1 MRLHKAFANDSSANT
16 KLRKSQLDKIE
27 ILLGLLL
34 KPGLLLIKNV
44 LKSLAKNVL
53 VSLGLKVAAWAKMQ
67 LVTRTCLDQV
77 QWHL

>member
-16 KLRKSQLDKIE
+16 KLPKSQLDKIE

-53 VSLGLKVAAWAKMQ
+53 VSLGLKVAA
-67 LVTRTCLDQV
+67 
-77 QWHL
+77 